1 MSNTMRFILV
11 YLLLTG
17 YGYFV
22 YSQTKNTEYFS
33 INGKFFGTGTHVIT
47 CSYRNAKDKWITSNC
62 NIVNGRFSL
71 KGSVNGATN
80 MWLASESASGSSDDP
95 NWVEVLIEP
104 GIIEVVL
111 KENEYKLIEIKGS
124 SIWEKYLS
132 LEKSK
137 LPILKQLQPLNDYL
151 NLLNDS
157 IRSASKLNDSSKVAQ
172 LFENR
177 KAVFD
182 QMAPYKHEL
191 NQIETRYVAE
201 HPNDYLSAFLL
212 EKQYMVYGLDKDTA
226 KMYYNNFSA
235 PVQNS
240 YWIKSVIM
248 DINRKEGSAIGATA
262 KNFVAKD
269 INGKEISLV
278 TFKSKSVVILDFW
291 ASWCVPCRE
300 AIPHLKLCY
309 NKYQASGIAMIAISE
324 DKDKAAWLKAIST
337 DGTGNWN
344 HVLADEDAKDVSN
357 IGMKYE
363 TAPIPMC
370 YLINKQGIIIGKWL
384 GNSKEN
390 EEAIDKKLQDI
401 FGF

>member
-62 NIVNGRFSL
+62 NIVNGHFSL

-151 NLLNDS
+151 KLLNDS

-177 KAVFD
+177 KPVFD

-191 NQIETRYVAE
+191 NQIETRYVAQ

-212 EKQYMVYGLDKDTA
+212 EKQYAVYGLDKDSA
-226 KMYYNNFSA
+226 KFYCNNFSLNI
-235 PVQNS
+235 QKS
-240 YWIKSVIM
+240 YSAKSILT
-248 DINRKEGSAIGATA
+248 DIERKEGSSVGATA
-262 KNFVAKD
+262 KDFVARD
-269 INGKEISLV
+269 INGKNILLSAC
-278 TFKSKSVVILDFW
+278 KNKNVVLLDFW

-300 AIPHLKLCY
+300 SVPYLKSY
-309 NKYQASGIAMIAISE
+309 ISRYQSSGLVLIAIST
-324 DKDKAAWLKAIST
+324 DKDKAAWLKAIQA
-337 DGTGNWN
+337 DGTDNWN
-344 HVLADEDAKDVSN
+344 HIRANEDKRDIPETD
-357 IGMKYE
+357 IGSKYE
-363 TAPIPMC
+363 TAPIPMR
-370 YLINKQGIIIGKWL
+370 YLINRQ
-384 GNSKEN
+384 
-390 EEAIDKKLQDI
+390 
-401 FGF
+401 